1 MSGNNV
7 NIQASL
13 PVVPMIHNLPSGFLE
28 PSSLFLMKHTTC
40 LKWFMYNRDEIEY
53 ENSYLVNSVL
63 NDPLKSYCREYSKDM
78 PYFQENSKNKSINEE
93 LFDVLEEMNKEE
105 MKFA

>member
-1 MSGNNV
+1 
-7 NIQASL
+7 
-13 PVVPMIHNLPSGFLE
+13 
-28 PSSLFLMKHTTC
+28 MKHTTC